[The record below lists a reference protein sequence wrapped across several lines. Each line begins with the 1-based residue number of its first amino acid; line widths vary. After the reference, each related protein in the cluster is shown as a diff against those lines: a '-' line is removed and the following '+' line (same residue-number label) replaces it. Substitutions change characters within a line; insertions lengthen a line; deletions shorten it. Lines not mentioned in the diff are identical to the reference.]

1 MRHKMFLLDN
11 PGSFFKKVRLAC
23 PEILRHSWKPE
34 KTTSPSRPPN
44 IATKFGGSTPWVSD
58 DWKWPSCAVCHKFMS
73 FLCQINLCD
82 MPTEMKERITLADGL
97 FQCFYCIECS
107 GFSNCFDE
115 VRIVPQEAI
124 EVNTLRYL
132 SAVASKDQDVKGIP
146 VHLQNYVK
154 EINKIE
160 ENTPNYRVF
169 KEQFVGS
176 WSRNPNLEV
185 PKVDEFSEDVV
196 TMAKLG
202 MEPDDMWCIDLNPES
217 GIEDDSDNYY
227 ESDIDELD
235 EGFSGGAVADAA
247 AEVLI
252 RGPSGGIKLGGYIDW
267 VQGVEYPSCPVCPE
281 RPVMDVVLLQ
291 LEEDSLLDFMW
302 GDTGVAHITLCPSC
316 HKPGLGWACS

>member
-1 MRHKMFLLDN
+1 MLVSIINYLL
-11 PGSFFKKVRLAC
+11 C
-23 PEILRHSWKPE
+23 
-34 KTTSPSRPPN
+34 TSL
-44 IATKFGGSTPWVSD
+44 FGGVIIAYVLTCEF
-58 DWKWPSCAVCHKFMS
+58 K
-73 FLCQINLCD
+73 I
-82 MPTEMKERITLADGL
+82 I
-97 FQCFYCIECS
+97 S

-217 GIEDDSDNYY
+217 GIEDDSVSDNYY
-227 ESDIDELD
+227 DSDIDELD
-235 EGFSGGAVADAA
+235 EDFPGEAVTDSA
-247 AEVLI
+247 AEVSI

-267 VQGVEYPSCPVCPE
+267 VQV
-281 RPVMDVVLLQ
+281 
-291 LEEDSLLDFMW
+291 
-302 GDTGVAHITLCPSC
+302 
-316 HKPGLGWACS
+316 